1 MHIYTKRIL
10 KYKNVVSI
18 RDRVFD
24 KITHVDNYLLTCDLN
39 YPHVIH
45 KLWIK

>member
-10 KYKNVVSI
+10 KYKNVVCI

-24 KITHVDNYLLTCDLN
+24 KKTNVDNYLPTCDL
-39 YPHVIH
+39 
-45 KLWIK
+45 